1 MRINILFVETSV
13 CSKIEFLI
21 TLHSTLE
28 IYIKCSILPRR
39 EIHGIS
45 QEVTGVI
52 IGPGLNQPKNYLYI
66 IMEEFRRRIFLLI
79 YGNPSKSEAFYPKI
93 KILWDKKSIFKKS
106 SRGGLKNQNGHRF
119 SAVTS
124 FLSIILKSR
133 HLGKKVGRTFFKEYK
148 LGYNYN
154 PQPTIYLNPTFTW
167 T

>member
-1 MRINILFVETSV
+1 MGGSAFLTNNLFVGVLDFINFRFVGGLLLRINILFVETSV

-28 IYIKCSILPRR
+28 IYIKCSILSRR

-66 IMEEFRRRIFLLI
+66 IMEEFRRRIFLLN

-93 KILWDKKSIFKKS
+93 KIL
-106 SRGGLKNQNGHRF
+106 
-119 SAVTS
+119 
-124 FLSIILKSR
+124 
-133 HLGKKVGRTFFKEYK
+133 
-148 LGYNYN
+148 
-154 PQPTIYLNPTFTW
+154 
-167 T
+167 